1 MRQLFLLS
9 IILLSLLGNCQSFEI
24 DSLTW
29 DIKRDSLYQ
38 RKKPWFDLVAGFDD
52 RNLFL
57 AKPNT
62 KMDGV
67 KLGVEL
73 YQRYRFGFT
82 YFFLGKERPL
92 DALFRE
98 KDTVQQQLKLNY
110 WGPFFEYVLYE
121 DFRWEVSIPLNL
133 GYGKG
138 RVDTKKVS
146 TSIKGRRM
154 TSDLVFTS
162 GGLNAHYKV
171 FHWLGFGVGIGY
183 NHVFTKEPAIRKVLN
198 SPYYAIRVKLF
209 LGGLYRCVFK
219 PKVVKQLKL
228 DYREERRERKALRL
242 AKKTLAYH

>member
-1 MRQLFLLS
+1 MKILVLFFLFVLPQLA
-9 IILLSLLGNCQSFEI
+9 NCQSFKI
-24 DSLTW
+24 DSLTY

-38 RKKPWFDLVAGFDD
+38 KKKPWFDLVAAFDD

-62 KMDGV
+62 KMNGI

-98 KDTVQQQLKLNY
+98 KDTVQQQLKLSY

-121 DFRWEVSIPLNL
+121 DFRWELSVPLNV

-138 RVDTKKVS
+138 RVDTNQIA
-146 TSIKGRRM
+146 TTIKGRRL
-154 TSDLVFTS
+154 TSDLIFTS

-171 FHWLGFGVGIGY
+171 FHWLGLGAGIGY
-183 NHVFTKEPAIRKVLN
+183 NHVFTKEHSIRKVLN

-228 DYREERRERKALRL
+228 DYRDEKREKKALRI
-242 AKKTLAYH
+242 AKKTLAYY